1 MVLLAQ
7 QRQLAD
13 ISGLLQR
20 ALDQALRT
28 CPNVESRVNFG
39 RAAQFEQE
47 IWNKVLGE
55 DRNVP
60 ALQHLTEDLRQKL
73 LARRGVLPG
82 EPGGDDHGE
91 EDRRGEV
98 HRGGDAGA
106 GTTRERSRTPRPKR
120 SQAPHLCEVAG
131 ALPPCLRPWWERPLA
146 TLNSLRV
153 DGDELPSGSGGPDSF
168 W

>member
-1 MVLLAQ
+1 MPQGGV
-7 QRQLAD
+7 
-13 ISGLLQR
+13 
-20 ALDQALRT
+20 
-28 CPNVESRVNFG
+28 G